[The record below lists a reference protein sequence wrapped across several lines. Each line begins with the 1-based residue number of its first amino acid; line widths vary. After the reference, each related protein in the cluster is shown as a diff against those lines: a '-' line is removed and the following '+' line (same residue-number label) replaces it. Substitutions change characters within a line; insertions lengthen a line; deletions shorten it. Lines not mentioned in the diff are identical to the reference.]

1 MCLNFHSSLA
11 CSLACSRPATATRKS
26 DSGNVSRIDLSN
38 TSIVFFSLSLL
49 FFFFFIPIRPAR
61 RSSTCCDFC
70 YLPRLLRHHHRPII
84 RNTRHRYFSRDI
96 SPMPPSSFFLTREN
110 IYPRSV
116 FRLVN
121 RPRLVFSRPSSP
133 LFLRPRFRSST
144 TREQAI
150 VKPGSNN

>member
-1 MCLNFHSSLA
+1 MLA
-11 CSLACSRPATATRKS
+11 CLQQASATATRKS

-49 FFFFFIPIRPAR
+49 FFFFSFQFAPLDVRQPVVIFVIFRA
-61 RSSTCCDFC
+61 SSTIPSPD
-70 YLPRLLRHHHRPII
+70 
-84 RNTRHRYFSRDI
+84 NTKYEAQIFFPRYFTDASLL
-96 SPMPPSSFFLTREN
+96 FFLTREN

-121 RPRLVFSRPSSP
+121 RPRLVFFRPSSP
-133 LFLRPRFRSST
+133 LFLRPRFRSPST

-150 VKPGSNN
+150 VKPGSNNFV